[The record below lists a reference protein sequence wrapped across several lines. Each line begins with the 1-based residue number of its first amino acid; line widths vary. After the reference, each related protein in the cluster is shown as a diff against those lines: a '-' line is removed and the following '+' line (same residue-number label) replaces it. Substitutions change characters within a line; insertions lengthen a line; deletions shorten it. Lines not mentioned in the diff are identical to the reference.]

1 MRLLL
6 SLLALLLLACPPV
19 RQGGTPPSGD
29 DDDSQADDDDSWAD
43 DDDVWTD
50 DDDDDPFDDDDDE
63 PVDPGF
69 LIVEPSEVDF
79 GVVRVGEAVATSLRL
94 INKGSSEIFLL
105 EAFIEGDEA
114 FGVDSPGKLVLFPG
128 EGAEITVFFEPSE
141 VGFQEAALVL
151 FTEGFFQPKLWIPLF
166 GEGV

>member
-6 SLLALLLLACPPV
+6 SLFALLLLACPPV

-29 DDDSQADDDDSWAD
+29 DDDDSWADDDDSWAD
-43 DDDVWTD
+43 DDDAWTD
-50 DDDDDPFDDDDDE
+50 DDDEPWDDDDDK

-79 GVVRVGEAVATSLRL
+79 GAVRVGEAVATSLRL
-94 INKGSSEIFLL
+94 INKGDSEIILI

-114 FGVDSPGKLVLFPG
+114 FGVDSPGKLILFPG
-128 EGAEITVFFEPSE
+128 EGTELTVFFEPLD
-141 VGFQEAALVL
+141 VGFRESALVL
-151 FTEGFFQPKLWIPLF
+151 FTEGSFQSKLWIPLS